1 MYAGFITP
9 KRVVKKAG
17 IHQRLDMAAYK
28 MIAHYLPDEA
38 FPSLKAILSF
48 EGYNGPDGLKSKL
61 GLHPKGS
68 RPEDKDS
75 HEPSHL
81 YDPVTDT
88 GEVPMHIDNHYRGLV
103 DCLVAGD
110 MVRASFEAAWL
121 AHYIG
126 DGLTPAHH
134 FPLEDK
140 IAEAASKVSRDLTD
154 GRFVKFSGQIKK
166 NWDIWGAKGH
176 MSTHQNFELG
186 IAFALLIF
194 PIRPQFTDIELGRAR
209 SLGPIEYFKA
219 EAREVAGLNLYERF
233 YKEGWNS
240 DIANIIKKVLAPQ
253 AARTIGIIWLLALL
267 EAGQRLATESTP
279 VPVPSTV

>member
-17 IHQRLDMAAYK
+17 IHQRLDVAAYK

-38 FPSLKAILSF
+38 FPTIKDILSF
-48 EGYNGPDGLKSKL
+48 EGYNGPDGLKSKI

-68 RPEDKDS
+68 RPDDNES
-75 HEPSHL
+75 HNPSHL
-81 YDPVTDT
+81 YDPVTDM
-88 GEVPMHIDNHYRGLV
+88 GEVPVHIQNHYDGLV
-103 DCLVAGD
+103 KCLVEAD
-110 MVRASFEAAWL
+110 MVRASFEAAWA

-140 IAEAASKVSRDLTD
+140 IAEAAAKVSKDLTD

-194 PIRPQFTDIELGRAR
+194 PIKAQFTDIELGRAR
-209 SLGPIEYFKA
+209 SLGPVEYFKN
-219 EAREVAGLNLYERF
+219 EAREVASLNLYQRF

-240 DIANIIKKVLAPQ
+240 DIATIIKKVLAPQ

-267 EAGQRLATESTP
+267 EAGEQMASEPSAAP
-279 VPVPSTV
+279 VSAAV